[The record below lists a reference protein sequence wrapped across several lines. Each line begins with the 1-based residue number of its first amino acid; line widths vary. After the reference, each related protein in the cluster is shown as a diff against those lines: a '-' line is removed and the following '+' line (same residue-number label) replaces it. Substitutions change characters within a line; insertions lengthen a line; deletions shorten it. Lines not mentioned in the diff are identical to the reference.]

1 MGRRFTVI
9 ESFHSDELQRE
20 FVAGRTYETSG
31 QDDAMV
37 AELINKWVADGKV
50 STVESE
56 IEPKNENEHENEH
69 EPGHESETEIEHE
82 HEHEHE
88 HEPEDEDDDE
98 GEDKEP
104 A

>member
-20 FVAGRTYETSG
+20 FVAGRTYETG
-31 QDDAMV
+31 GEDAMV
-37 AELINKWVADGKV
+37 DELIDKWVADGKV

-56 IEPKNENEHENEH
+56 IKDHDADEHE
-69 EPGHESETEIEHE
+69 I
-82 HEHEHE
+82 
-88 HEPEDEDDDE
+88 DEDDD
-98 GEDKEP
+98 DKNEP

>member
-20 FVAGRTYETSG
+20 FVAGRTYETG
-31 QDDAMV
+31 GEDAMV
-37 AELINKWVADGKV
+37 DELIDKWVTDGKV

-56 IEPKNENEHENEH
+56 IDHEHEHEH
-69 EPGHESETEIEHE
+69 EYEHE

-88 HEPEDEDDDE
+88 HEDDDEDDD
-98 GEDKEP
+98 KNEP